1 MLLAD
6 APPPSKLPG
15 VLDADGLFSDEL
27 RLYWIIGGSIL
38 LVCCLVAM
46 LFVFLRI
53 FRKRPVAQ
61 PDRREEL
68 AIDVSALSASPP
80 PKEGPQLEFYGTPV
94 RLAVMVLAPVGRGGE
109 IPAPAELS
117 ATLENLLPG
126 MREIVALHQPQ
137 VMLWPNQLSSHG
149 FLQAFFNLAALPGD
163 RGKGTPWCS
172 VAGKFEGGGQQ
183 YLAGLICC
191 AAGPNSL
198 GEMTVDKPGQWL
210 SILRV
215 RAAA

>member
-6 APPPSKLPG
+6 VAPVPG
-15 VLDADGLFSDEL
+15 LDLFADEKTRLIAIVAVGGAILLCLATMLFLVL
-27 RLYWIIGGSIL
+27 RL
-38 LVCCLVAM
+38 
-46 LFVFLRI
+46 
-53 FRKRPVAQ
+53 FRKRPSSPADQ
-61 PDRREEL
+61 WAEL
-68 AIDVSALSASPP
+68 AIDVAALPTGPP
-80 PKEGPQLEFYGTPV
+80 PKEGRQLEFYGTPV

-109 IPAPAELS
+109 IPAPTELA

-126 MREIVALHQPQ
+126 LQEIISRHQPQ
-137 VMLWPNQLSSHG
+137 VVLWPNQLSSQG

-163 RGKGTPWCS
+163 HGKGTPWCS
-172 VAGKFEGGGQQ
+172 AAGKFEGGGQQ

-191 AAGPNSL
+191 SSGPNSL

-215 RAAA
+215 RTAA

>member
-6 APPPSKLPG
+6 LAPVPG
-15 VLDADGLFSDEL
+15 LDFFADEQT
-27 RLYWIIGGSIL
+27 RLIAVVVCGGAL
-38 LVCCLVAM
+38 LLCVAAMVFLV
-46 LFVFLRI
+46 LRI
-53 FRKRPVAQ
+53 FRKRPAEQ
-61 PDRREEL
+61 PTRREEL
-68 AIDVSALSASPP
+68 AIDVAALRVTPP
-80 PKEGPQLEFYGTPV
+80 PKEGSQLEFYGTPV

-109 IPAPAELS
+109 IPAPADL
-117 ATLENLLPG
+117 ANTLENLIPG
-126 MREIVALHQPQ
+126 LQGIVAQHEPQ
-137 VMLWPNQLSSHG
+137 VVIWPNQLSSQG

-163 RGKGTPWCS
+163 HGKGTPWCS
-172 VAGKFEGGGQQ
+172 AAGKFEGGGQQ

-215 RAAA
+215 RNAA

>member
-6 APPPSKLPG
+6 VAPVPG
-15 VLDADGLFSDEL
+15 LDFFANEETRLFTLLAVGAALALCLGTMLFLIL
-27 RLYWIIGGSIL
+27 RL
-38 LVCCLVAM
+38 
-46 LFVFLRI
+46 

-61 PDRREEL
+61 SDQQDEL
-68 AIDVSALSASPP
+68 AIDVAALPASPP
-80 PKEGPQLEFYGTPV
+80 PKDGQQLEFYGTPV

-109 IPAPAELS
+109 IPAPAELT

-126 MREIVALHQPQ
+126 LQEIVSRHQPQ
-137 VMLWPNQLSSHG
+137 VVLWPNQLSSQG
-149 FLQAFFNLAALPGD
+149 FLQAFFNQAALPGD
-163 RGKGTPWCS
+163 HGKGTPWCS
-172 VAGKFEGGGQQ
+172 AAGKFEGGGQQ

-210 SILRV
+210 SVLRV
-215 RAAA
+215 RASS